1 MNFIFG
7 WIGHVDILLGYIG
20 VRLMTLVAV
29 LYDYSNSEYLDN
41 VGNFNKYYTT
51 QSYAM
56 VLLED
61 NKYIIDCLTD
71 NKPGKYT
78 NAVL

>member
-1 MNFIFG
+1 
-7 WIGHVDILLGYIG
+7 
-20 VRLMTLVAV
+20 MTLVAV
-29 LYDYSNSEYLDN
+29 LYDDNNSECEYIDN

-71 NKPGKYT
+71 NKPGSIQTQYCEGYL
-78 NAVL
+78 AQLA